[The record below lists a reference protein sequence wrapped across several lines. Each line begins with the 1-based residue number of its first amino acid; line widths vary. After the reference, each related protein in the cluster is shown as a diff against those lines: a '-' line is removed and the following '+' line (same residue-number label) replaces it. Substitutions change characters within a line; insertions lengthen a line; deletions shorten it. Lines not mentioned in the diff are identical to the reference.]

1 MVGIQLNPD
10 GYQIRASNYILKSTL
25 NLNHSKQLIIK
36 APTGSGKTVIL
47 IDSIEKLNS
56 IKENLVFVWLS
67 PGGGDLEEQSKKSM
81 EEKSPHSSVKNIHD
95 VLVSGFEPG
104 DIVFVNWEMVTK
116 SGNKATSK
124 VERKNLFDRIAGA
137 HKDQLEFMVIVD
149 EEHSNDTRKAQ
160 DIIDSFSAIKE
171 IRVSATASKRASS
184 DYFEVTESE
193 VISEGFI
200 TKAIYINYDVK
211 DEVFNQENETN
222 FLIEKGL
229 NQRTEISR
237 LYNSIGKRINPLV
250 VIQFPNSSDTL
261 ISRVES
267 FLEDKGIGYDNKT
280 LSKWLSEEKINLDN
294 LEDNSAIQ
302 QVLIMKQA
310 ISTGWDCPR
319 AKILIKLRENMNE
332 DFEIQTIGR
341 IRRMPERIHYGIEEL
356 DCCYL
361 YTFDKKYVESVR
373 ASSNSVFNVKHVKA
387 KEKTK
392 SLHLVKQVRDKS
404 FIGIDERKSLTII
417 YDYFIGLYKLNF
429 KTNKDILEANG
440 YNFSIT
446 IDNKI
451 LTGRFQKL
459 SEITELYDN
468 ASYYDLKYEV
478 SVKNHGLDLLHSTYS
493 IAKSIGMN
501 YDKTNAILNMLFKSG
516 ISSSKNKI
524 LHLSKKEYFA
534 FIINNEQKLK
544 EDFKDATRQLVKSMK
559 FVLNPNK
566 EDFVIPLSETLQ
578 YIESEKDKGI
588 IGTNAYHDYTEQTL
602 VNGLRSNSEILFERY
617 CEDNDQVD
625 WVYKNG
631 DVGSD
636 YFSIVY
642 LDAIFKQWLFF
653 PDYIVKLKD
662 GSIYIIETKG
672 GEYKGISKNIDKQ
685 TVNKFY
691 AFKQYAKEY
700 NLNWAFVRD
709 RNSKLYFN
717 NSEYTDDLNDESWH
731 SMKEL
736 F

>member
-1 MVGIQLNPD
+1 MVGIKLNPD
-10 GYQIRASNYILKSTL
+10 GYQLRCSNYILKSTL
-25 NLNHSKQLIIK
+25 DPSKLQQLIVK

-47 IDSIEKLNS
+47 IDFIEKLNS
-56 IKENLVFVWLS
+56 IKDNLVFVWLS
-67 PGGGDLEEQSKKSM
+67 PGGGELEEQSKESM
-81 EEKSPHSSVKNIHD
+81 EEKSPESSVKNIHE
-95 VLVSGFEPG
+95 VLVSGFEAK
-104 DIVFVNWEMVTK
+104 DIVFINWEMVSK

-124 VERKNLFDRIAGA
+124 IERKNLFDRIASA
-137 HKDQLEFMVIVD
+137 HKEQLDFVIIVD

-160 DIIDSFSAIKE
+160 DIIDAFSAIKE
-171 IRVSATASKRASS
+171 IRVSATANKRPSS
-184 DYFEVTESE
+184 DYFEVSESE

-211 DEVFNQENETN
+211 SEVFSQDNETN

-229 NQRTEISR
+229 NQRLEI
-237 LYNSIGKRINPLV
+237 LKQYKLLGKNINPLLI
-250 VIQFPNSSDTL
+250 IQFPNSSDAL
-261 ISRVES
+261 ISRVED
-267 FLEDKGIGYDNKT
+267 FLENMGINYDNKT
-280 LSKWLSEEKINLDN
+280 LSKWLSEEKLNLEN
-294 LEDNSAIQ
+294 LEDNSGIQ

-319 AKILIKLRENMNE
+319 AKILVKLRENMNE

-341 IRRMPERIHYGIEEL
+341 IRRMPERIHYGVEEL

-373 ASSNSVFNVKHVKA
+373 SSSNSVFNVKQVKA
-387 KEKTK
+387 KEKTQ
-392 SLHLVKQVRDKS
+392 SFRLVKQVRDKS
-404 FIGIDERKSLTII
+404 FVGIDERKSLEII
-417 YDYFIGLYKLNF
+417 FEYFRDFYKLDF
-429 KTNKDILEANG
+429 KSNKDILEAHG

-446 IDNKI
+446 IDSKI
-451 LTGRFQKL
+451 LTGKFQKISDITDL
-459 SEITELYDN
+459 SDN
-468 ASYYDLKYEV
+468 PSYYDLKYEV

-493 IAKSIGMN
+493 ISKSVGMN
-501 YDKTNAILNMLFKSG
+501 YEKTNAILNMLFKSG

-524 LHLSKKEYFA
+524 LKLSKKEYFA
-534 FIINNEQKLK
+534 FIINNEQKLR
-544 EDFKDATRQLVKSMK
+544 EDFKDATRQLVKSLK
-559 FVLNPNK
+559 FVLNPNQV
-566 EDFVIPLSETLQ
+566 DFAIPLSETLK
-578 YIESEKDKGI
+578 YIDSEKDKNI
-588 IGTNAYHDYTEQTL
+588 IETSAYYDYSEQTL
-602 VNGLRSNSEILFERY
+602 VSGLRSSSEILFERY
-617 CEDNDQVD
+617 CEDNDNVD

-653 PDYIVKLKD
+653 PDYIVRLKD
-662 GSIYIIETKG
+662 GSTFIIETKG

-700 NLNWAFVRD
+700 KLNWAFVRD

-717 NSEYTDDLNDESWH
+717 NSEYEDDLNDDSWRNI
-731 SMKEL
+731 KEL